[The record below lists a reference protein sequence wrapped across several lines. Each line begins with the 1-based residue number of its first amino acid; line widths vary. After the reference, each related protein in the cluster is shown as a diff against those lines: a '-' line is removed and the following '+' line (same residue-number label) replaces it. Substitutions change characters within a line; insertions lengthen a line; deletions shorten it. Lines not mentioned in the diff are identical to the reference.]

1 MNFLK
6 ILFSFTSIQFIKTLK
21 ITKNIYN
28 PKTENQKKYIELLN
42 NNSEFVITVIG
53 PAGTGKTFLACLTAI
68 NKLKENKIDK
78 IIITRPVISV
88 EEDIGFLPG
97 NIEKKMEPWTKP
109 IFDVFLEFYT
119 KLEINNMLSTGKIEI
134 SPLGF
139 MRGRTFTNSFI
150 IADEMQ
156 NSTPNQM
163 LMLLTRLGIN
173 SKAVINGDLYQSD
186 RIKNNGLLD
195 LHNKLVNS
203 NKNKLF
209 HLIEFNNNDI
219 QRSEIVKNILELYD
233 INNDAALI
241 ANKKHSKLLNNDAA
255 LIPNKDYSKLLNNDA
270 ALIANKKNSKLLNND
285 AALIPI
291 KDYSKLLN
299 NDAAL
304 IPIKDYSK
312 LLNNDA
318 ALLANKNN
326 SKNFLI

>member
-6 ILFSFTSIQFIKTLK
+6 ILFSFTSVQFIRTLK

-42 NNSEFVITVIG
+42 NNGEFVITVIG
-53 PAGTGKTFLACLTAI
+53 PAGTGKTYLACLTAI

-88 EEDIGFLPG
+88 EEEIGFLPG

-109 IFDVFLEFYT
+109 IFDVFLDFYT
-119 KLEINNMLSTGKIEI
+119 KFEINNMLSNGKIEI

-173 SKAVINGDLYQSD
+173 SKVVINGDLYQSD

-195 LHNKLVNS
+195 LHNKLINS
-203 NKNKLF
+203 NKNKFF

-233 INNDAALI
+233 INNEIKLLNNDTI
-241 ANKKHSKLLNNDAA
+241 KNQSKLLNNDAV
-255 LIPNKDYSKLLNNDA
+255 KDQSKILNNNA
-270 ALIANKKNSKLLNND
+270 VKNQSKLLNND

-291 KDYSKLLN
+291 TDHSKLLN
-299 NDAAL
+299 NDTV
-304 IPIKDYSK
+304 KNQSK
-312 LLNNDA
+312 LLNNIQ
-318 ALLANKNN
+318 L
-326 SKNFLI
+326 